1 MLILKQQVSKIEVQ
15 YDKTSKQVDVQALKV
30 TLWDHVQAYDKL
42 PPVQVYQDLSISKL
56 SIIVLTFLFP
66 PPEMKLGGTYNFLH
80 GVMLFQLL
88 VRFQSIKAIYI
99 FTLPLNDKF

>member
-56 SIIVLTFLFP
+56 SIIVLPFLFP
-66 PPEMKLGGTYNFLH
+66 PLK
-80 GVMLFQLL
+80 
-88 VRFQSIKAIYI
+88 
-99 FTLPLNDKF
+99 